1 LGIGFGAG
9 FFLNEV
15 EDDVD
20 GKVDL
25 KKSVNS
31 QRVTEILRHLG
42 HKFLVC
48 LNYSIPL
55 EGLKRSTNWSD
66 SLLVEF

>member
-1 LGIGFGAG
+1 LISASFGFGLGIGFGAG

-25 KKSVNS
+25 KKKCELSESHRN
-31 QRVTEILRHLG
+31 LCHLG
-42 HKFLVC
+42 HEFLVC
-48 LNYSIPL
+48 LNYSMP
-55 EGLKRSTNWSD
+55 
-66 SLLVEF
+66 

>member
-1 LGIGFGAG
+1 LGIGFGAD

-25 KKSVNS
+25 KKRCELLESHRNLVSPGAQISCLS
-31 QRVTEILRHLG
+31 QL
-42 HKFLVC
+42 
-48 LNYSIPL
+48 LNAFRRPEKIYQL
-55 EGLKRSTNWSD
+55 D
-66 SLLVEF
+66 

>member
-25 KKSVNS
+25 KKGVNS
-31 QRVTEILRHLG
+31 
-42 HKFLVC
+42 
-48 LNYSIPL
+48 
-55 EGLKRSTNWSD
+55 
-66 SLLVEF
+66 